1 MSRVPRDALKIWWTS
16 DDAQR
21 NYQVMFISFF
31 LGDGHLPIKKRE
43 LFVQLI
49 LIVVYNVQEYK
60 KNFVKE
66 LSRIVGES
74 NYKGLLETETDAV
87 EIFCFLRCKIFHEEK
102 HVKLVSYVF

>member
-60 KNFVKE
+60 KKT
-66 LSRIVGES
+66 
-74 NYKGLLETETDAV
+74 LL
-87 EIFCFLRCKIFHEEK
+87 K
-102 HVKLVSYVF
+102 S